1 MLKYQIK
8 KTYIMVSSALLF
20 VACTQKRSTGTCTKA
35 RISDDI
41 ETPKAILREKFA
53 LPLEIAGGVLSI
65 ELKTGK
71 NYSEKKEIQCTAF
84 LTFDGARFDK
94 FRVWTARHCFKGGIV
109 QKMQFS
115 LTSSKNI
122 MTFPII
128 SDTSLFAKNIAEA
141 HPSRTIDFKNKLLS
155 LAENE
160 ETDAQWLSN
169 EALRECKSKQINF
182 NTSCFTAADMAIF
195 DATMAD
201 TITPEV
207 LDSLKNLDSNYK
219 KALKSMNSEPL
230 FLQYEA
236 GMVAD
241 LSVIKIEKVIIFLEK
256 TKNCGGNLLH
266 TSNTIRDFCSK
277 QYISGQ
283 LENEIKTWQD
293 LRKKSKSIAQT
304 NLAAVWAAFDEPQ
317 ASEKFPILYA
327 TNAVKF
333 NSTRFGWFPS
343 FAKLHQS
350 QFDMQEIYEEIG
362 ERELSTRTFLF
373 KSRPGEGNVEFA
385 SGDSGSMLF
394 FGFIPVAAMSHKNG
408 EETSGGAA
416 VLPLPVA
423 VRDNSKKQPHENLA
437 GPPMAPTPPL
447 QNLEPKTVVTSA
459 SETDIM
465 DPQAS
470 VNLSA
475 NGVQCAQQ

>member
-8 KTYIMVSSALLF
+8 KTYIMLISALLF
-20 VACTQKRSTGTCTKA
+20 VACTQKRSSGTCTKA

-53 LPLEIAGGVLSI
+53 LPLEIAGGVLSL

-84 LTFDGARFDK
+84 LTFDGIRFDK

-109 QKMQFS
+109 QKMNFS

-122 MTFPII
+122 MTFPIS

-141 HPSRTIDFKNKLLS
+141 HPSRTVDFKNELLS

-160 ETDAQWLSN
+160 ETDAKWLSN
-169 EALRECKSKQINF
+169 EALRECKSEQINF

-195 DATMAD
+195 DANMAD

-219 KALKSMNSEPL
+219 KALKSMNSEAL

-241 LSVIKIEKVIIFLEK
+241 LSAKKIEKVISFLAK
-256 TKNCGGNLLH
+256 TKNCGGNIMQP
-266 TSNTIRDFCSK
+266 SNASGYPCTK
-277 QYISGQ
+277 QNVSEPTDI
-283 LENEIKTWQD
+283 EIKTWQE
-293 LRKKSKSIAQT
+293 LRKKNISIAQT

-327 TNAVKF
+327 TNAVKL

-350 QFDMQEIYEEIG
+350 QFDIQEVYEEIG
-362 ERELSTRTFLF
+362 EKNASTRTFLF
-373 KSRPGEGNVEFA
+373 KSHPGEGNVEFA

-408 EETSGGAA
+408 DETSGGAA

-423 VRDNSKKQPHENLA
+423 VRDNSKKQPNESLS
-437 GPPMAPTPPL
+437 GPATAPTP
-447 QNLEPKTVVTSA
+447 QNLGPKTVVTGLSD
-459 SETDIM
+459 TDIM

-470 VNLSA
+470 ANLSA